1 MMRELFWFGAVGFS
15 AMAVHYAV
23 VTVWL
28 VPYGLP
34 PLLANVAGFLIA
46 FQVSYWGHRG
56 LTFQA
61 SEVAHARGLPR
72 FFAVAALAFGVNE
85 AMYFLLL
92 RYTSLDYRMALLLVL
107 ILVAAL
113 TFVLS
118 KLWAFGKDKPL
129 NR

>member
-1 MMRELFWFGAVGFS
+1 MMRELLWFGVVGFS
-15 AMAVHYAV
+15 AMAVHYLV
-23 VTVWL
+23 VTLWL

-61 SEVAHARGLPR
+61 SEVAHGRGLPR
-72 FFAVAALAFGVNE
+72 FFAVAVLAFCVNE

-92 RYTSLDYRMALLLVL
+92 RFTSLDYRVALLLVL
-107 ILVAAL
+107 ILVAAF

-118 KLWAFGKDKPL
+118 KLWAFGTGEAG
-129 NR
+129 